1 MRSTINRMA
10 KTLVTGG
17 TGFIGSHLV
26 RQLAARGDELRLLVR
41 EGRDTSHIDDLD
53 WERAEGDVTDRAS
66 VRLAMDDVSTRLP
79 RRRDDLDAG
88 QDRDRVFAVNVG
100 GTRIV
105 MEEALR
111 AGALKVVHTSS
122 CSAVGTA
129 PPNGTIDETE
139 PFKIGHL
146 GIAYVNSKHD
156 AETEAMRAAA
166 RGLPVVV
173 VNPAFVLGP
182 DDPTGT
188 SNQLVRRLLLRRIP
202 AYLDGG
208 LNIVDVRDVASGHI
222 LADEVGEE
230 GERYLLAGR
239 NFTLQ
244 RLFADL
250 SRIAGVPPP
259 PFRASRHLTSLGR
272 RRARQDRRAD
282 AGQPRRAALGDAVV
296 DLLEREGGHAPGLA
310 PAPARGDARRH
321 GRVAARAARPPRR
334 GPHAHRRRPA
344 RSRAPRPGSSRS
356 GWRADGGR
364 GPRGRAGSSTAAGPP
379 PTSCA
384 RAARSRGS

>member
-1 MRSTINRMA
+1 MA

-26 RQLAARGDELRLLVR
+26 RQLAARGDDIRLLVR
-41 EGRDTSHIDDLD
+41 EGRDTSHMDDLD
-53 WERAEGDVTDRAS
+53 WERAEGDITDRAS
-66 VRLAMDDVSTRLP
+66 VRLAMDDVSKVFHV
-79 RRRDDLDAG
+79 AG
-88 QDRDRVFAVNVG
+88 TTSMRPKDHDRVFAVNVG

-111 AGALKVVHTSS
+111 AGVLRVVHTSS

-208 LNIVDVRDVASGHI
+208 LNVVDVRDVAAGHI

-259 PFRASRHLTSLGR
+259 AFRASRHVTSLAVDALARTGVPMPVNPDELR
-272 RRARQDRRAD
+272 SATQWWTYSNDKAVTRLGWHPRPHEETLTDTVEWQLEQLGPRARGHRLTD
-282 AGQPRRAALGDAVV
+282 AGLRVSGTAAKLV
-296 DLLEREGGHAPGLA
+296 PFGLA
-310 PAPARGDARRH
+310 R
-321 GRVAARAARPPRR
+321 
-334 GPHAHRRRPA
+334 
-344 RSRAPRPGSSRS
+344 
-356 GWRADGGR
+356 
-364 GPRGRAGSSTAAGPP
+364 
-379 PTSCA
+379 
-384 RAARSRGS
+384 